1 MLEIWYKSTEGQLDS
16 PNVNMK
22 PEWQV
27 LVGGGVNIETLDPV
41 LIR

>member
-1 MLEIWYKSTEGQLDS
+1 MCIHKGQLES
-16 PNVNMK
+16 PMLNKK

-41 LIR
+41 LVR